1 MEITA
6 SEIISRY
13 GLQPHPEGGF
23 YKETYRSPEFI
34 LKEHL
39 PRRFGGER
47 RFSTAICFLLTAD
60 SFSAFHKIKSDELWH
75 YYEGG
80 SLLLHILHINGRY
93 ELIRM
98 GKMITEGEV
107 FQAMVPAGS
116 WFAAECAQ
124 RSEFSFVGC
133 TVSPGFEFADF
144 ELAAADELIKKYPA
158 HTGLIRRLTR

>member
-6 SEIISRY
+6 SEIVSRY
-13 GLQPHPEGGF
+13 GMQPHPEGGF

-34 LKEHL
+34 LKDHL

-47 RFSTAICFLLTAD
+47 RFSTAIFFLLTAD

-75 YYEGG
+75 FYEGG

-98 GKMITEGEV
+98 GKKISAGEV
-107 FQAMVPAGS
+107 FQAMAPAGS
-116 WFAAECAQ
+116 WFAAECAGG
-124 RSEFSFVGC
+124 SEFSFVGC

-144 ELAAADELIKKYPA
+144 ELAVADDLIKKYPA
-158 HTGLIRRLTR
+158 HAALISRLTR